1 MSEDIVKIKG
11 TSLGLQLS
19 FAPEAS
25 FEEVRENLK
34 AKLESGT
41 TFFLRGTLVLI
52 PRDVFMGSE
61 RDELQR
67 LFHEYGLICRTQKPE
82 PEDKG
87 EAPKAQAPEQPAPQ
101 PVQQSSQPE
110 ELKPQEMVVI
120 NKTLRGGQEIRTKS
134 SVLVCGNVNPGAQ
147 IIAGGSIDIRGTCRG
162 MVHAGAYGDSTAFI
176 IADHLMPTQIRISNL
191 IARSPD
197 EMEKTDR
204 AERASIKD
212 GQIVIEP
219 IERQDKTV

>member
-19 FAPEAS
+19 FAPDAS
-25 FEEVRENLK
+25 FEDVRANLLK
-34 AKLESGT
+34 KLESGS

-52 PRDVFMGSE
+52 PRDVFRGSE

-67 LFHEYGLICRTQKPE
+67 LFHEHGLICRTQRPESEEEQAAKMQAEKKPQAEEKPAQPE
-82 PEDKG
+82 P
-87 EAPKAQAPEQPAPQ
+87 PAAK
-101 PVQQSSQPE
+101 E
-110 ELKPQEMVVI
+110 ELQPQEMVVI
-120 NKTLRGGQEIRTKS
+120 NRTLRGGQEITTKS

-219 IERQDKTV
+219 IER

>member
-25 FEEVRENLK
+25 FEAVRENLK
-34 AKLESGT
+34 QKLESGT

-52 PRDVFMGSE
+52 PRDVFKGSE

-67 LFHEYGLICRTQKPE
+67 LFHEYGLICRTKKTEAEEQKPVRE
-82 PEDKG
+82 KVKDI
-87 EAPKAQAPEQPAPQ
+87 PAP
-101 PVQQSSQPE
+101 PAPAGQPE
-110 ELKPQEMVVI
+110 ELKPQEMVVV

-197 EMEKTDR
+197 EMKKTDR

-219 IERQDKTV
+219 IERQDKAI